1 MADRDSEP
9 KPFGKGLLDGNL
21 GATTRAGRIRVLEGL
36 IADLEASIRPV
47 QERLAALRGVVEQER
62 DALFMDERRAQRA
75 RERTDGAARPGGPEQ
90 KPSAAAAKERPLAH
104 AAGAGATTPQ
114 YPAESGGAGAEP
126 SARS

>member
-9 KPFGKGLLDGNL
+9 KPFGKGLLDGNF

-75 RERTDGAARPGGPEQ
+75 RERTESGARPGGPEQ
-90 KPSAAAAKERPLAH
+90 KPAAAAGKERPLAH
-104 AAGAGATTPQ
+104 AAGAGTAAPQ
-114 YPAESGGAGAEP
+114 YSADSGGAGAEP
-126 SARS
+126 AARS